1 MNDCINSSRTI
12 LRRTGSE
19 DMKSL
24 IEGHTMALAC
34 LLSQIA
40 MTRKKR
46 PVDRWRD
53 LVSAL
58 VEIIVLLNIPLWDLR
73 RGPEVFPD
81 EGAKA
86 VVKARENEKL
96 LSLAQRV
103 DRLRDRNPEQ
113 ALLQKEKRKPV
124 SNGRKGNA
132 NVEMNASTFT
142 LTNADTILVAD
153 EEKLAN
159 LHITTKHLQRSPL

>member
-1 MNDCINSSRTI
+1 M
-12 LRRTGSE
+12 
-19 DMKSL
+19 
-24 IEGHTMALAC
+24 
-34 LLSQIA
+34 
-40 MTRKKR
+40 
-46 PVDRWRD
+46 
-53 LVSAL
+53 
-58 VEIIVLLNIPLWDLR
+58 
-73 RGPEVFPD
+73 
-81 EGAKA
+81 
-86 VVKARENEKL
+86 VKARENEKL

-132 NVEMNASTFT
+132 NVEMNADTFT

-159 LHITTKHLQRSPL
+159 LHITKKHLQRSPL